1 MDRLRVGDQ
10 VVVTSGNDKGK
21 RGKVSRVLPE
31 RNAVI
36 VEGVNLVKRHVKATP
51 QQPGGI
57 IEKPAPLAA
66 SKVMLLDPQTGKAT
80 RVRFEIKDGKKV
92 RVAKSGAVIAAE
104 QS

>member
-10 VVVTSGNDKGK
+10 VVVTAGNDKGK
-21 RGKVSRVLPE
+21 RGKVSRVIAE
-31 RNAVI
+31 RNAVV

-80 RVRFEIKDGKKV
+80 RVRFEIKDGKQK
-92 RVAKSGAVIAAE
+92 IAARIE
-104 QS
+104 KK